1 MMRKISFDSLI
12 CQSFFFISFNI
23 HYFIRNAEKNEEE
36 LVRSSVEYISTCL
49 RNLSESHHLESLDH
63 ELQKVQSDLKQV
75 QLDIAKMK
83 SKPEATAGTTSERIE
98 KCVMKCVLY

>member
-1 MMRKISFDSLI
+1 MRVSFLKSLL
-12 CQSFFFISFNI
+12 NI
-23 HYFIRNAEKNEEE
+23 FYFIRNAEKNEEE

-63 ELQKVQSDLKQV
+63 ELQKVQSDLQQV

-83 SKPEATAGTTSERIE
+83 SKPGSTAGTTSERIE
-98 KCVMKCVLY
+98 KCVKCVLY